1 MITGLRGRMFA
12 SFIVAC
18 LASTTLVAGIGY
30 VLVRRAVLQ
39 RAQDTVL
46 VETRDT
52 LARVVPGTLAEPV
65 PEETLHDVARS
76 LARPDRVVVVTD
88 GSTNVSTGDFGVRDV
103 PATLATRAQ
112 NGLYFQR
119 VVLGGQPWLVAAT
132 RVRTADGDPSLSV
145 YVFASLAKERADLDG
160 IERALVRAGGLTLLL
175 AFVLAFLLGSSVL
188 RPLRRLGR
196 AARSLG
202 AGDLG
207 ARVAVRGRDE
217 LADVAR
223 AFNESAAS
231 LEYTVHE
238 LRRMEANARR
248 FAADVSHELRTPIAA
263 MTAVTDVLEED
274 AAGLPADT
282 GTAARL
288 IAGQTRRLNTLVEDL
303 LEISRMDAG
312 TADLVLDE
320 VPLADLVRECV
331 TTRGWAE
338 QVVVEVPPALRVRLD
353 PRRFDLIL
361 ANLVGN
367 ALLHGAPPVRITGRV
382 GREAETE
389 TGLEVRVIDEGR
401 GIPDELLP
409 HVFDRF
415 FKADPSRPAGQGSG
429 LGLAIAQ
436 ANAELHGG
444 HISAAN
450 APGGGAVFTVR
461 IPA

>member
-1 MITGLRGRMFA
+1 MITGLRARMFV

-18 LASTTLVAGIGY
+18 LASTALVAGIGY

-39 RAQDTVL
+39 RAQDSVL

-52 LARVVPGTLAEPV
+52 LARVVPGTLGDPV
-65 PEETLHDVARS
+65 PEETLNDVARS
-76 LARPDRVVVVTD
+76 LVRADRVVVVTD
-88 GSTNVSTGDFGVRDV
+88 GTSTISTGDLGTQDV
-103 PATLATRAQ
+103 PAGLAARAQ
-112 NGLYFQR
+112 DGLYFQR
-119 VVLGGQPWLVAAT
+119 IVLHGQPWLVTAT
-132 RVRTADGDPSLSV
+132 RVRTGGGESSRLTV
-145 YVFASLAKERADLDG
+145 YVFASLAKEAADLDG
-160 IERALVRAGGLTLLL
+160 IQRALVRAGGLTLLL
-175 AFVLAFLLGSSVL
+175 ALVLTALLGRSVL

-207 ARVAVRGRDE
+207 ARVQVRGRDE

-231 LEYTVHE
+231 LEYTVRE

-282 GTAARL
+282 GTAAML

-312 TADLVLDE
+312 TADLVEDE
-320 VPLADLVRECV
+320 VPLADLACECV
-331 TTRGWAE
+331 TTRGWADR
-338 QVVVEVPPALRVRLD
+338 VVIEMPAGLRVRLD
-353 PRRFDLIL
+353 PRRFDIII

-367 ALLHGAPPVRITGRV
+367 ALLHGAPPVRITARITA
-382 GREAETE
+382 RAD
-389 TGLEVRVIDEGR
+389 LEVRVMDPGP
-401 GIPDELLP
+401 GIPDDLLP
-409 HVFDRF
+409 QVFDRF
-415 FKADPSRPAGQGSG
+415 FKTDPSRSASQGGSG

-444 HISAAN
+444 HIEVAN

>member
-18 LASTTLVAGIGY
+18 LASTMLVAGIGY

-39 RAQDTVL
+39 RAQDAVL

-52 LARVVPGTLAEPV
+52 LARVVPGTIGDKV
-65 PEETLHDVARS
+65 PQETLRDVANA
-76 LARPDRVVVVTD
+76 LARPDRVIVVTD
-88 GSTNVSTGDFGVRDV
+88 GISTAGNGGFGMRDV
-103 PATLATRAQ
+103 PAGLTKNVQAEG
-112 NGLYFQR
+112 GLYFQR
-119 VVLGGQPWLVAAT
+119 VEFLGEPWLVAGT
-132 RVRTADGDPSLSV
+132 GVRRADGTPSPLKV
-145 YVFASLAKERADLDG
+145 YVFASLSKERADLDG
-160 IERALVRAGGLTLLL
+160 IQRALIRAGGLTLLL
-175 AFVLAFLLGSSVL
+175 ALLLTALLGRSVL

-202 AGDLG
+202 GGDLG
-207 ARVAVRGRDE
+207 ARVEVRGRDE

-231 LEYTVHE
+231 LAYTVGE
-238 LRRMEANARR
+238 LRRLEAGARR

-274 AAGLPADT
+274 AAELPTDV
-282 GTAARL
+282 GKAARL
-288 IAGQTRRLNTLVEDL
+288 IAGQTRRLGTLIEDL

-312 TADLVLDE
+312 TADLLLDE
-320 VPLADLVRECV
+320 VPLAGLVRECV
-331 TTRGWAE
+331 TTRGWAGE
-338 QVVVEVPPALRVRLD
+338 VVVDVPPDLLVRVD
-353 PRRFDLIL
+353 PRRFDVIL

-367 ALLHGAPPVRITGRV
+367 ALLHGAPPVHVTGRP
-382 GREAETE
+382 
-389 TGLEVRVIDEGR
+389 GLEVRVMDQGP

-415 FKADPSRPAGQGSG
+415 FKADPARPAGGGSG

-436 ANAELHGG
+436 ANAALHGG
-444 HISAAN
+444 GIEVAN

>member
-1 MITGLRGRMFA
+1 MIGLRGRMFA

-18 LASTTLVAGIGY
+18 LASTALVAGIGY

-39 RAQDTVL
+39 RAQDSVL

-52 LARVVPGTLAEPV
+52 LARVVPGTLSGPV
-65 PEETLHDVARS
+65 PESTLNDVARS

-88 GSTNVSTGDFGVRDV
+88 GTTTVSTGGFGISDV
-103 PATLATRAQ
+103 PTGLAARAPD
-112 NGLYFQR
+112 GLFFQR
-119 VVLGGQPWLVAAT
+119 VVLNGEPWLVAAT
-132 RVRTADGDPSLSV
+132 RVSTGEEETSLSV
-145 YVFASLAKERADLDG
+145 YVFASLAKERTDLDG

-175 AFVLAFLLGSSVL
+175 AFVLAFLLGRSVL

-207 ARVAVRGRDE
+207 ARVDVRGRDE

-231 LEYTVHE
+231 LEYTVRE

-274 AAGLPADT
+274 SAGLPADT

-312 TADLVLDE
+312 TADLILDE

-331 TTRGWAE
+331 TTRGWADH
-338 QVVVEVPPALRVRLD
+338 VVVEVPPGLRVRLD
-353 PRRFDLIL
+353 PRRFDLII

-367 ALLHGAPPVRITGRV
+367 ALLHGAPPVRVTGRP
-382 GREAETE
+382 
-389 TGLEVRVIDEGR
+389 GLEVRVIDQGP

-409 HVFDRF
+409 QVFDRF

-444 HISAAN
+444 RISVAN

>member
-1 MITGLRGRMFA
+1 
-12 SFIVAC
+12 
-18 LASTTLVAGIGY
+18 
-30 VLVRRAVLQ
+30 
-39 RAQDTVL
+39 
-46 VETRDT
+46 
-52 LARVVPGTLAEPV
+52 
-65 PEETLHDVARS
+65 
-76 LARPDRVVVVTD
+76 
-88 GSTNVSTGDFGVRDV
+88 
-103 PATLATRAQ
+103 
-112 NGLYFQR
+112 
-119 VVLGGQPWLVAAT
+119 
-132 RVRTADGDPSLSV
+132 
-145 YVFASLAKERADLDG
+145 
-160 IERALVRAGGLTLLL
+160 
-175 AFVLAFLLGSSVL
+175 VL

-207 ARVAVRGRDE
+207 ARVQVRGRDE

-231 LEYTVHE
+231 LEYTVRE

-282 GTAARL
+282 GTAAML

-312 TADLVLDE
+312 TADLVEDE

-331 TTRGWAE
+331 TTRGWADR
-338 QVVVEVPPALRVRLD
+338 VVVEMPTGLRVRLD
-353 PRRFDLIL
+353 PRRFDIII

-367 ALLHGAPPVRITGRV
+367 ALLHGAPPVRITARP
-382 GREAETE
+382 
-389 TGLEVRVIDEGR
+389 GLEVRVIDQGQ
-401 GIPDELLP
+401 GIPDDLLP

-415 FKADPSRPAGQGSG
+415 FKADPSRSAGQGGSG

-444 HISAAN
+444 HIEVAN

>member
-18 LASTTLVAGIGY
+18 LASTALVAGIGY

-39 RAQDTVL
+39 RAQDSVL

-52 LARVVPGTLAEPV
+52 LARVVPATLAGPV

-88 GSTNVSTGDFGVRDV
+88 GNSTVSTGDFGISDV
-103 PATLATRAQ
+103 PPGLAARARD
-112 NGLYFQR
+112 GLYFQR
-119 VVLGGQPWLVAAT
+119 VVLTGEPWLVAAT
-132 RVRTADGDPSLSV
+132 RVRTAGEAPSLSV

-160 IERALVRAGGLTLLL
+160 IQRALIRAGGLTLLL
-175 AFVLAFLLGSSVL
+175 AFVLAFLLGRSVL

-207 ARVAVRGRDE
+207 ARVRVRGRDE

-231 LEYTVHE
+231 LEYTVRE

-248 FAADVSHELRTPIAA
+248 FAADVSHELRTPVAA

-288 IAGQTRRLNTLVEDL
+288 VAGQTRRLNTLVEDL

-312 TADLVLDE
+312 TADLILDE

-331 TTRGWAE
+331 TTRGWADR
-338 QVVVEVPPALRVRLD
+338 VVVEVPPGLRARLD

-367 ALLHGAPPVRITGRV
+367 ALLHGAPPVRVT
-382 GREAETE
+382 AKA
-389 TGLEVRVIDEGR
+389 GLEVRVIDEGP
-401 GIPDELLP
+401 GIPEELLP
-409 HVFDRF
+409 QVFDRF

-444 HISAAN
+444 QITVAN
-450 APGGGAVFTVR
+450 APGRGAVFTVR

>member
-18 LASTTLVAGIGY
+18 LASTAFVAGIGY

-52 LARVVPGTLAEPV
+52 LARVVPGTLADPV
-65 PEETLHDVARS
+65 PGDTLRDVAQA
-76 LARPDRVVVVTD
+76 LVRPDRAVVVTAGD
-88 GSTNVSTGDFGVRDV
+88 DTVSVGEFGVRDV
-103 PATLATRAQ
+103 PPSLVSRAEY
-112 NGLYFQR
+112 GLYFQR
-119 VVLGGQPWLVAAT
+119 VELRRTPWLVVAT
-132 RVRTADGDPSLSV
+132 RVYTADRGSSPLSV

-160 IERALVRAGGLTLLL
+160 IQRALIRAGALTLLL
-175 AFVLAFLLGSSVL
+175 ALVLAVLLGQSVL

-196 AARSLG
+196 AARTLG
-202 AGDLG
+202 TGDLG
-207 ARVAVRGRDE
+207 ARVEVRGRDE

-231 LEYTVHE
+231 LEFTVHE
-238 LRRMEANARR
+238 LRRLEAGARR

-274 AAGLPADT
+274 AADLPADT

-288 IAGQTRRLNTLVEDL
+288 IAGQTRRLNALVEDL

-312 TADLVLDE
+312 TAQLVLDE

-331 TTRGWAE
+331 TTRGWAD
-338 QVVVEVPPALRVRLD
+338 QIVVEVPPDLRVRLD
-353 PRRFDLIL
+353 PRRFDVIL
-361 ANLVGN
+361 ANLIGN
-367 ALLHGAPPVRITGRV
+367 GLSHGAPPVRVIARSGPPGV
-382 GREAETE
+382 
-389 TGLEVRVIDEGR
+389 EVRVIDQGK
-401 GIPDELLP
+401 GIPEELLP
-409 HVFDRF
+409 KVFDRF
-415 FKADPSRPAGQGSG
+415 FKADPARPASQGSG

-436 ANAELHGG
+436 ANAALHGG
-444 HISAAN
+444 GIEAAN
-450 APGGGAVFTVR
+450 APGGGAVFTVW

>member
-39 RAQDTVL
+39 RAQDAVL

-52 LARVVPGTLAEPV
+52 LARVVPATLTDPV
-65 PEETLHDVARS
+65 REETLHDVARS

-88 GSTNVSTGDFGVRDV
+88 GNSYVSTGDFGTRDV
-103 PATLATRAQ
+103 PATLAARARD
-112 NGLYFQR
+112 GLYFQR
-119 VVLGGQPWLVAAT
+119 VVLGGQPWLIAAT
-132 RVRTADGDPSLSV
+132 RVRTADEAPSLSV
-145 YVFASLAKERADLDG
+145 YVFASLAKERADLEG
-160 IERALVRAGGLTLLL
+160 IQRALIRAGGLTLLL
-175 AFVLAFLLGSSVL
+175 AFVLAFLLGRSVL

-207 ARVAVRGRDE
+207 ARVRVRGRDE

-231 LEYTVHE
+231 LEYTVRE
-238 LRRMEANARR
+238 LRRMEAGARR

-274 AAGLPADT
+274 AAELPADT

-288 IAGQTRRLNTLVEDL
+288 IAGQTRRLNTLVGDL

-320 VPLADLVRECV
+320 VPIADLVRECV
-331 TTRGWAE
+331 TTRGWADR
-338 QVVVEVPPALRVRLD
+338 VIIEVPPGLRTRLD
-353 PRRFDLIL
+353 PRRFDVIL

-367 ALLHGAPPVRITGRV
+367 ALLHGAPPVRITGRP
-382 GREAETE
+382 
-389 TGLEVRVIDEGR
+389 GLEVRVIDEGP
-401 GIPDELLP
+401 GIPGELLP
-409 HVFDRF
+409 HVFERF

-444 HISAAN
+444 HIAVAN
-450 APGGGAVFTVR
+450 VPGGGAMFTVR

>member
-18 LASTTLVAGIGY
+18 LASTALVAGIGY

-39 RAQDTVL
+39 RAQDAVL

-52 LARVVPGTLAEPV
+52 LARVVPSALEDPV
-65 PEETLHDVARS
+65 SEETLQNAARS
-76 LARPDRVVVVTD
+76 LARPDRSVVVTD
-88 GSTNVSTGDFGVRDV
+88 GRSTIATGSFGLRDV
-103 PATLATRAQ
+103 PATLADRAR

-119 VVLGGQPWLVAAT
+119 LVLNGEPWLVAAT
-132 RVRTADGDPSLSV
+132 RVRAGDTDSALSV
-145 YVFASLAKERADLDG
+145 YVFASLAKERDDLAG
-160 IERALVRAGGLTLLL
+160 IQRALIRAGGLTLLL
-175 AFVLAFLLGSSVL
+175 AFVLAFLLGRSVL
-188 RPLRRLGR
+188 RPMRRLGR

-207 ARVAVRGRDE
+207 VRVDVRGRDE

-231 LEYTVHE
+231 LEYTVRE

-274 AAGLPADT
+274 AAGLPPDT

-320 VPLADLVRECV
+320 VPLAEVVRECV
-331 TTRGWAE
+331 TTRGWADR
-338 QVVVEVPPALRVRLD
+338 VVVEVPPGLRVRLD
-353 PRRFDLIL
+353 PRRFDVIL

-367 ALLHGAPPVRITGRV
+367 ALLHGTPPVRITGRP
-382 GREAETE
+382 
-389 TGLEVRVIDEGR
+389 GLEVRVIDQGP
-401 GIPDELLP
+401 GIPDDLLP

-415 FKADPSRPAGQGSG
+415 FKGDPSRPAGQGSG

-444 HISAAN
+444 RIEVGN
-450 APGGGAVFTVR
+450 VPGGGAVFTVR

>member
-39 RAQDTVL
+39 RAQDAVL

-52 LARVVPGTLAEPV
+52 LARVVPGTLGDPV
-65 PEETLHDVARS
+65 SEQTLRDVANA
-76 LARPDRVVVVTD
+76 LVRPDRVVVVTD
-88 GSTNVSTGDFGVRDV
+88 GTSTVSTGGFGPRNVPVSLVR
-103 PATLATRAQ
+103 RASG
-112 NGLYFQR
+112 GLYFQR
-119 VVLGGQPWLVAAT
+119 VVIHGEPWLVAAT
-132 RVRTADGDPSLSV
+132 GVRMADRTPSPLKV
-145 YVFASLAKERADLDG
+145 YVFASLVKEREDLDG
-160 IERALVRAGGLTLLL
+160 IQRALIRAGGFTLLL
-175 AFVLAFLLGSSVL
+175 ALILTVLLGRSVL

-202 AGDLG
+202 GGNLG
-207 ARVAVRGRDE
+207 SRVEVRGRDE

-231 LEYTVHE
+231 LEYMVRE

-248 FAADVSHELRTPIAA
+248 FAADVSHELRSPIAA

-274 AAGLPADT
+274 AAELPSDT
-282 GTAARL
+282 GKAARL
-288 IAGQTRRLNTLVEDL
+288 IATQTRRLGTLVEDL

-312 TADLVLDE
+312 TAELVLDE
-320 VPLADLVRECV
+320 IPLAGLVGECV
-331 TTRGWAE
+331 TTRGWSDR
-338 QVVVEVPPALRVRLD
+338 VVVDIPSELRVHVD
-353 PRRFDLIL
+353 PRRLDVIL
-361 ANLVGN
+361 ANLIGN
-367 ALLHGAPPVRITGRV
+367 ALLHGAPPVRVTGRS
-382 GREAETE
+382 
-389 TGLEVRVIDEGR
+389 GLEVRVMDHGP
-401 GIPDELLP
+401 GIPEDLLP

-415 FKADPSRPAGQGSG
+415 FKVDPARPAGRGSG

-436 ANAELHGG
+436 ANAALHGG
-444 HISAAN
+444 HIEVAN
-450 APGGGAVFTVR
+450 APDGGAVFTLR

>member
-18 LASTTLVAGIGY
+18 LASTALVAGIGY

-39 RAQDTVL
+39 RAQDSVL

-52 LARVVPGTLAEPV
+52 LARVVPGAADGPM
-65 PEETLHDVARS
+65 PEQTLHDVARA
-76 LARPDRVVVVTD
+76 LVRPDRVVVVTD
-88 GSTNVSTGDFGVRDV
+88 GTSVVSTGEFGTLDV
-103 PATLATRAQ
+103 PAALAARAP

-119 VVLGGQPWLVAAT
+119 VVLHGQPWLVAAT
-132 RVRTADGDPSLSV
+132 GVRTIDGQPPRLSV
-145 YVFASLAKERADLDG
+145 YVFASLAKERDDLNG
-160 IERALVRAGGLTLLL
+160 IQRALIRAGGLTLLL
-175 AFVLAFLLGSSVL
+175 AFVLALLLGRSVL

-207 ARVAVRGRDE
+207 ARVDVRGRDE

-231 LEYTVHE
+231 LEYTVRE

-274 AAGLPADT
+274 AAGLSSDT

-288 IAGQTRRLNTLVEDL
+288 VAGQTRRLNTLVEDL

-312 TADLVLDE
+312 TADLLVDE

-331 TTRGWAE
+331 TARGWTE
-338 QVVVEVPPALRVRLD
+338 QVVIEVPPGLRVRLD
-353 PRRFDLIL
+353 PRRFDVIL
-361 ANLVGN
+361 ANLVAN
-367 ALLHGAPPVRITGRV
+367 ALLHGEPPVRIIGRP
-382 GREAETE
+382 
-389 TGLEVRVIDEGR
+389 GLEVRVIDQGP
-401 GIPDELLP
+401 GIPEDLLP

-415 FKADPSRPAGQGSG
+415 FKADPSRPAGRGSG

-444 HISAAN
+444 RIEVAN